1 VLINGVSAR
10 QGGGLTILRS
20 LTSAI
25 GEAESLACEYHV
37 VCTDSTSELLHGSRN
52 LKLIHVS
59 ASMSS
64 LVGQY
69 RFYRKAL
76 PEIVS
81 TTSVDV
87 VFNLADA
94 IPHLSC
100 PQVYYFD
107 WAYLVCSDAR
117 VWSKLSLA
125 ERLYRRLKSAAIAAN
140 IGEVSAAIAQ
150 NELMRERLQMLAP
163 NVRVDVVPP
172 LVQLPRKLPVR
183 AWERHIQLLCLSHY
197 APHKNLWLLVD
208 LAKLLKAQK
217 ESVSISVTVNEAG
230 CTFARRF
237 SREIRRQQLTDYI
250 IPIGP
255 VGPSDLRKTVARHH
269 ALLIPSLL
277 ESFGL
282 TYFEAM
288 SFGRTVIAADTEYA
302 RAACGDAAFYF
313 RPCDAS
319 DALLHIQLARES
331 IGIRS
336 QRLAIGLEIAKQFP
350 RVDVSMRCLD
360 QLMFEIAANQ
370 EMMP

>member
-1 VLINGVSAR
+1 MV
-10 QGGGLTILRS
+10 TF
-20 LTSAI
+20 
-25 GEAESLACEYHV
+25 
-37 VCTDSTSELLHGSRN
+37 D
-52 LKLIHVS
+52 
-59 ASMSS
+59 AS
-64 LVGQY
+64 
-69 RFYRKAL
+69 
-76 PEIVS
+76 PE
-81 TTSVDV
+81 
-87 VFNLADA
+87 
-94 IPHLSC
+94 
-100 PQVYYFD
+100 
-107 WAYLVCSDAR
+107 
-117 VWSKLSLA
+117 
-125 ERLYRRLKSAAIAAN
+125 
-140 IGEVSAAIAQ
+140 
-150 NELMRERLQMLAP
+150 
-163 NVRVDVVPP
+163 
-172 LVQLPRKLPVR
+172 LPVF
-183 AWERHIQLLCLSHY
+183 LTLFV
-197 APHKNLWLLVD
+197 P
-208 LAKLLKAQK
+208 
-217 ESVSISVTVNEAG
+217 ISVKFVVSSFTNVNNAG
-230 CTFARRF
+230 A
-237 SREIRRQQLTDYI
+237 L